1 MFQSGWSWCLVLVA
15 GILCLPAALT
25 QVPAQQPS
33 DPATA
38 GAKIADLQDQ
48 LEKGLKARLPR
59 EFDFIE
65 RVVGMVEAEQL
76 PYDLVQSTFM
86 WARVKR
92 PYPFPY
98 FETGLRVRAARQGIK
113 I

>member
-1 MFQSGWSWCLVLVA
+1 MVK
-15 GILCLPAALT
+15 
-25 QVPAQQPS
+25 
-33 DPATA
+33 
-38 GAKIADLQDQ
+38 AK
-48 LEKGLKARLPR
+48 
-59 EFDFIE
+59 
-65 RVVGMVEAEQL
+65 QL

-98 FETGLRVRAARQGIK
+98 FETGLRTRAARQGIK

>member
-1 MFQSGWSWCLVLVA
+1 MFESRWAWCLAFAV
-15 GILCLPAALT
+15 GILCLPAALMR
-25 QVPAQQPS
+25 VPAQQPTN
-33 DPATA
+33 PATA
-38 GAKIADLQDQ
+38 GARIANLQDQ

-65 RVVGMVEAEQL
+65 RVVGMVEAKQL

-86 WARVKR
+86 WARVKQ
-92 PYPFPY
+92 PVPFPY
-98 FETGLRVRAARQGIK
+98 FEAGLRTRAARRGIK